1 MPEAGIEP
9 ARPFYERQILNLLC
23 LPISPLGQ
31 TQSNIVIK
39 TLRKV
44 MRCNNEEHVKSY
56 HEQVEDPSPA
66 PFLNNHEAMQTKG
79 LPHISILPIILQFSS
94 ALYAVFNRY

>member
-31 TQSNIVIK
+31 TQSIIVIK
-39 TLRKV
+39 MLRTV
-44 MRCNNEEHVKSY
+44 MRCNNEGNMKSY
-56 HEQVEDPSPA
+56 HERFGDPNRT

-79 LPHISILPIILQFSS
+79 LPHISFRPIILQFPS
-94 ALYAVFNRY
+94 ALHAVLN

>member
-31 TQSNIVIK
+31 TQSSIVIK
-39 TLRKV
+39 TLRMV
-44 MRCNNEEHVKSY
+44 MRCNNEDYVKSY
-56 HEQVEDPSPA
+56 HERVRQPYRT

-79 LPHISILPIILQFSS
+79 LPHISITLKILQFPS
-94 ALYAVFNRY
+94 ALSAAFIRY

>member
-1 MPEAGIEP
+1 MESVVPEAGIEP

-39 TLRKV
+39 TLRMV
-44 MRCNNEEHVKSY
+44 MRCNNEGYMKSY
-56 HEQVEDPSPA
+56 HERIEAPSQT

-79 LPHISILPIILQFSS
+79 LPHI
-94 ALYAVFNRY
+94 